1 MQKKIYFS
9 VRWGGGKFETFCGPD
24 KTLVCVL
31 YLVDVY
37 IHPLFRTQGGG
48 EWRGEREK
56 EERGG
61 ACSGGMNTPEFFF
74 SFFLYFFGSV
84 SRQDAVESRD
94 RAPFSSLSL
103 SLSVSSFSLA
113 LGTSHIGRLLFAVLF
128 SFSPAPGA
136 KQSGRTFYILQFS
149 FSKKARKT
157 LCVFP
162 STSQVDRSNSYIAAL
177 KTKQN
182 EKKL

>member
-103 SLSVSSFSLA
+103 SLRLILDASYSPCYSASVQRQALSRAVALFTFSN
-113 LGTSHIGRLLFAVLF
+113 SLF
-128 SFSPAPGA
+128 
-136 KQSGRTFYILQFS
+136 R
-149 FSKKARKT
+149 KKPEK
-157 LCVFP
+157 LCVFFP
-162 STSQVDRSNSYIAAL
+162 QRVKWIAL
-177 KTKQN
+177 IRT
-182 EKKL
+182 LRR

>member
-74 SFFLYFFGSV
+74 SFFCI
-84 SRQDAVESRD
+84 
-94 RAPFSSLSL
+94 FS
-103 SLSVSSFSLA
+103 
-113 LGTSHIGRLLFAVLF
+113 G
-128 SFSPAPGA
+128 PCP
-136 KQSGRTFYILQFS
+136 GRTQ
-149 FSKKARKT
+149 
-157 LCVFP
+157 
-162 STSQVDRSNSYIAAL
+162 
-177 KTKQN
+177 
-182 EKKL
+182 